1 MMMMSGF
8 LLSSAD
14 ADEIVCIFLNYLSK
28 NNERDKGKCDHH
40 LVELA
45 TIVSSLLCKQSS
57 ERVY

>member
-28 NNERDKGKCDHH
+28 NNERDKDKCDHH
-40 LVELA
+40 LAELA
-45 TIVSSLLCKQSS
+45 TIVHLHFFANNA
-57 ERVY
+57 RVY